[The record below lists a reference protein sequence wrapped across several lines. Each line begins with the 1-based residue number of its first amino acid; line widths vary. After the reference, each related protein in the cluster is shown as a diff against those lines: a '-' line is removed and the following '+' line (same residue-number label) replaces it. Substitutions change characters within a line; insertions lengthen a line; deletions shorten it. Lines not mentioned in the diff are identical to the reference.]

1 MKKLKKYPEF
11 NQQNQNLNESIQNA
25 NTKLSTLQSYCE
37 DVITNILEN
46 GEQSQLKIF
55 ASQVLNITKEIKLEL
70 QNKI

>member
-11 NQQNQNLNESIQNA
+11 NQKQNLNESIQNA

-37 DVITNILEN
+37 DIITNILEN

-55 ASQVLNITKEIKLEL
+55 ASQVLNITKEIKIEL